1 MKSKKSSKRKFVI
14 MSVISVLII
23 ALVAG
28 FALRP
33 RDERYDEET
42 AKTQDITTY
51 YSFNGN
57 IESKDKQNVIADTMM
72 QIKTIHVKEGDSVK
86 VDDILFET
94 TQAQKIKANIDGE
107 VGEILIDEGS
117 ILTTG
122 TKITTITDY
131 SNLQVTIRVD
141 EYDIASMV
149 ADKEVT
155 VLVNALNKE
164 IKGEIVKVSKEAV
177 TVNGV
182 SFFTASINLEQDNDL
197 LVGMSTEVTMISQ
210 STSSATTISMKA
222 LQFDNEN
229 NPFVYYRDNNDN
241 VAAKAVIVGINDG
254 NIVQIEDGV
263 KSGEVVLLPKSK
275 TNTVV
280 TPLTMTRNR

>member
-1 MKSKKSSKRKFVI
+1 

-94 TQAQKIKANIDGE
+94 TQTQKIKANIDGE

>member
-1 MKSKKSSKRKFVI
+1 

-182 SFFTASINLEQDNDL
+182 SFFTASINLEQDSDL

-210 STSSATTISMKA
+210 SASSATTISMKA

-241 VAAKAVIVGINDG
+241 VVAKAVTVGINDG
-254 NIVQIEDGV
+254 NIVEIEDGV